1 MPHPPERKVGQG
13 FTDCDLTGLLPQIHR
28 LKPKRRNDTDCDLE
42 NDIATDAQIIF
53 GNE

>member
-28 LKPKRRNDTDCDLE
+28 LISEKRVWP
-42 NDIATDAQIIF
+42 QIHRLQF
-53 GNE
+53 TVHSLAHNLRL